1 MTLKSTLSENRT
13 LNPPQLVLIVCI
25 NCQFK
30 KHRVATSNA
39 FVAHGEIV
47 KSCIT
52 AIAHSLISL

>member
-47 KSCIT
+47 KV
-52 AIAHSLISL
+52 ALLRLLIL